1 MASNDDRVLY
11 LINKL
16 RSITLIVQVVPFLFT
31 SVYIFVLSVYH
42 FLPEN
47 VLNVLD
53 TIFYIS
59 PMTIAGLFV
68 MSKTLKLCAWHRRA
82 CALPILPQISVF
94 IDYHITELSRVEAI
108 LGIAVPILMAILL
121 LIAAWNVF
129 LKPKHNVRRK
139 ETPDRNSRLLQDEAD
154 E

>member
-1 MASNDDRVLY
+1 
-11 LINKL
+11 
-16 RSITLIVQVVPFLFT
+16 LIVQVVPFLFT
-31 SVYIFVLSVYH
+31 SVYILTLSVYH

-53 TIFYIS
+53 TMFYIS
-59 PMTIAGLFV
+59 PMTIAGLLI

-94 IDYHITELSRVEAI
+94 MDYHIVEFSRIGAA
-108 LGIAVPILMAILL
+108 LGIVIPILMAVLL

-129 LKPKHNVRRK
+129 LKPKNNERNRRK
-139 ETPDRNSRLLQDEAD
+139 ERTTGNP
-154 E
+154 